1 MTASNRRFPCNSP
14 AAAAGLRAGDVITR
28 VNGENV
34 ATTSQ
39 WVHDI
44 HANRGKQIQLTVIRD
59 KHEGTVSMIA
69 GRPRKS

>member
-1 MTASNRRFPCNSP
+1 
-14 AAAAGLRAGDVITR
+14 VITR